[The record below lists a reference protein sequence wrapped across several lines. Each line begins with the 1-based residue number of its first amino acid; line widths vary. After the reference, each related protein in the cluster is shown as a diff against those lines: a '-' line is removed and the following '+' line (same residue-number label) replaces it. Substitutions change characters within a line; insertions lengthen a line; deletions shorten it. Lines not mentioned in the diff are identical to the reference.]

1 MYGHQSLDNGPL
13 TIQAK
18 LNEKIDIL
26 AKRTEMKHIE
36 SKSQLQLGSSS
47 LGIGT
52 ISCNGRLITSRIH
65 HSLYDTILHNQ
76 LIVWYAYRNNIP
88 LDLLQNNVAWR
99 AFKGARKKGRL
110 GITTFMT
117 KWVSDDTATGRVMLR
132 RKKLYIRTAHDAMLQ
147 INVQPMCYNVNQQ
160 RHAL

>member
-18 LNEKIDIL
+18 LNDKIDIL

-52 ISCNGRLITSRIH
+52 ISCNGKLITSRIQH
-65 HSLYDTILHNQ
+65 ALYDTILHDQ
-76 LIVWYAYRNNIP
+76 LIGWYAARKIIP
-88 LDLLQNNVAWR
+88 LDLLQNNVAWI
-99 AFKGARKKGRL
+99 AFKGARKERE
-110 GITTFMT
+110 
-117 KWVSDDTATGRVMLR
+117 
-132 RKKLYIRTAHDAMLQ
+132 IRNYYLHDRMG
-147 INVQPMCYNVNQQ
+147 
-160 RHAL
+160 